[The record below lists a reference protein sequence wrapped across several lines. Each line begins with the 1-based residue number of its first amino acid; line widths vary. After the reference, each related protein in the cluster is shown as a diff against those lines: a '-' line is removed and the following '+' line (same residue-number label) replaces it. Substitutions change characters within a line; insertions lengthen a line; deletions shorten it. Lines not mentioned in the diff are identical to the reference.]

1 MLILTLKL
9 TFALLTPPSIG
20 VNLQFDFLVNFSER
34 LELALNRARLDKGE
48 LAAATGKHP
57 SAISRWLRGS
67 VPDFDNAQALADAL
81 NVSVHWLLT
90 GNGPQDVTRYPL
102 ELPPTS
108 TLQEPLMPYNCQPP
122 SDQNKNPLLN
132 RTLAEIQARLEEL
145 TTADAP
151 RRALIRNHITRR
163 IEEFEELLP
172 YVEKDN
178 DHRRH

>member
-1 MLILTLKL
+1 MK
-9 TFALLTPPSIG
+9 
-20 VNLQFDFLVNFSER
+20 FSER
-34 LELALNRARLDKGE
+34 LEFALNRARLGKGE
-48 LAAATGKHP
+48 LATATGKHP
-57 SAISRWLRGS
+57 SAISRWLRGAI
-67 VPDFDNAQALADAL
+67 PDFDNAQALAEAL

-90 GNGPQDVTRYPL
+90 GTGPQDVHHPPF
-102 ELPPTS
+102 ELPSTS

-122 SDQNKNPLLN
+122 SEQNKNPLLS

-172 YVEKDN
+172 EADKS
-178 DHRRH
+178 HETKRH